1 MFIPNHPHDERLSA
15 LASGDADAIADE
27 SLTSHVD
34 SCARCAETVTELGA
48 LRVSLAELPDLR
60 PSHPLRLLPAVTDAA
75 DTAGAPAGAA
85 DRLAGWVRRAFA
97 PALTAGAALAMVG
110 LVGTAAPAAMQAT
123 GGGDAAAPDAQ
134 AEEAPGAEMAPLST
148 DGGRG
153 GTNTDHAEAGE
164 GGTVAGESVP
174 AAQDHSREDSSEA
187 LTGLSDRSPWPMVL
201 FSGVALVIATL
212 LLRWIVVPRAG

>member
-15 LASGDADAIADE
+15 LASGDADAIADA

-34 SCARCAETVTELGA
+34 LCARCTETVTELGA
-48 LRVSLAELPDLR
+48 LRVSLSELPDLR
-60 PSHPLRLLPAVTDAA
+60 PSRPLRLLPTVTDAA
-75 DTAGAPAGAA
+75 DTAGAPAGTA

-123 GGGDAAAPDAQ
+123 GGGDAAAPGAQ
-134 AEEAPGAEMAPLST
+134 AEEAPGAEVAPLST
-148 DGGRG
+148 DDRRG
-153 GTNTDHAEAGE
+153 TDTGQESAD
-164 GGTVAGESVP
+164 GGTVAQAS
-174 AAQDHSREDSSEA
+174 ADYSREDSSEA
-187 LTGLSDRSPWPMVL
+187 LTGLPDRSPWPMVL
-201 FSGVALVIATL
+201 FSGVALVIAAL

>member
-34 SCARCAETVTELGA
+34 LCARCTETVTELGA
-48 LRVSLAELPDLR
+48 LRVSLSELPDLR
-60 PSHPLRLLPAVTDAA
+60 PSRPLRLLPAVTDAA
-75 DTAGAPAGAA
+75 DTAGAPAGTA

-123 GGGDAAAPDAQ
+123 GGGDAAAPGAQ
-134 AEEAPGAEMAPLST
+134 AEEAPGAEVAPLST
-148 DGGRG
+148 DEGRA
-153 GTNTDHAEAGE
+153 GTDTGQESD
-164 GGTVAGESVP
+164 GGTVAQAS
-174 AAQDHSREDSSEA
+174 ADYSREDSSEA
-187 LTGLSDRSPWPMVL
+187 LTGLPDRSPWPMVL
-201 FSGVALVIATL
+201 FSGVALVIAAL

>member
-34 SCARCAETVTELGA
+34 SCARCTETVTELGA
-48 LRVSLAELPDLR
+48 LRVSLSELPDLR
-60 PSHPLRLLPAVTDAA
+60 PSRPLRLLPAVTDAA

-123 GGGDAAAPDAQ
+123 GGGDAAAPGAQ
-134 AEEAPGAEMAPLST
+134 AERDAAAEVAPLST
-148 DGGRG
+148 DDGRV
-153 GTNTDHAEAGE
+153 GTGTGQESAD
-164 GGTVAGESVP
+164 GGTVAQAS
-174 AAQDHSREDSSEA
+174 ADYSREDSSEA
-187 LTGLSDRSPWPMVL
+187 LTGLPDRSPWPMVL
-201 FSGVALVIATL
+201 FSGVALVIAAL